1 MGDVPKLLKVP
12 DKDENVQYSTGAP
25 LPPLYTLSSLSL
37 SLHIH
42 QPMVTTTNIMII
54 LKRQPHLEGTQKM
67 KIEQNK
73 NIKNNTLLKRLT

>member
-54 LKRQPHLEGTQKM
+54 LKR
-67 KIEQNK
+67 
-73 NIKNNTLLKRLT
+73 